1 MSYEV
6 KQSWKIVIPIDANEV
21 DYLSSNRLFK
31 CLTGNN
37 FVRSI
42 GGIEKIGFQPIILQP
57 TLAFHTALA
66 KHIEPIGFSGK
77 RFPYNFGDNN
87 SVNVNIHYYL
97 ERYIVLTVNVQQAM
111 SCSVHGIHSAQDL
124 SKQKSLNKF
133 ILLLSGLV
141 QSGKT
146 KSFSALTSIKSYPCT
161 RIFEST
167 EGSTLSDSQAVEL
180 LTRHSGAND
189 NIVHNVMSK
198 NLNHQVNA
206 SRVLVDKQG
215 LLQVIPFD
223 LRNDTETKKKF
234 KSVASLLELAIVI
247 SKSLNDKQLISHESY
262 TNEIKHLISNPDLVI
277 QHSVTAKNTFDL
289 LIDEFKLD
297 RLLSTLESE
306 KPVETTVKTR
316 QTFKEKFAEF
326 YGSKEFFATLLAAL
340 LALLMLFIN
349 VGK

>member
-6 KQSWKIVIPIDANEV
+6 KQSWKIVIPVDANEL
-21 DYLSSNRLFK
+21 DYLSSNHLFK

-66 KHIEPIGFSGK
+66 KHIESIGFSGK
-77 RFPYNFGDNN
+77 RFPYDFGDN

-97 ERYIVLTVNVQQAM
+97 ERYIVLTVNVHKAV
-111 SCSVHGIHSAQDL
+111 SCSVQEIPSAQDL
-124 SKQKSLNKF
+124 SKQENLNKF

-167 EGSTLSDSQAVEL
+167 EGCTLSDSQAVEL

-189 NIVHNVMSK
+189 NIVQNVMSK

-215 LLQVIPFD
+215 LLQVVPFN
-223 LRNDTETKKKF
+223 LRNDAETKKKF

-247 SKSLNDKQLISHESY
+247 SKSLNDKQLIGHESY
-262 TNEIKHLISNPDLVI
+262 TKEIKHLISNSDLVI

-289 LIDEFKLD
+289 LTDEFKLE

-306 KPVETTVKTR
+306 KPVETTVETK
-316 QTFKEKFAEF
+316 QTFKEKLVEF

-349 VGK
+349 IGK